1 MARPLLI
8 VGPLADL
15 LLKAAVQLGLFDEAK
30 HPRQGKGSAK
40 GGQFAPKGQRAAP
53 APAPAPEPT
62 RDDTRSVEDYLEEAR
77 LSTASGGEGGPET
90 RQEMQDILKE
100 QQEGIASQIRMEVA
114 QLQPIAR
121 VSDTALVFGVRPRNG
136 ILFSTPAGTWVFAKA
151 RCPTKAQVDR
161 WYAMEATRQAL
172 GQAEGELNFGTYQTP
187 NTVIGNYR
195 VVEHGQ
201 ALREQGLLNREE
213 DAHLTRL
220 EDFWAEHPELDRDR
234 NTGVWMRGGRL
245 RVEL

>member
-40 GGQFAPKGQRAAP
+40 GGQFAPKGQRTAP

-136 ILFSTPAGTWVFAKA
+136 ILFSTPAGTCTPLLLPF
-151 RCPTKAQVDR
+151 
-161 WYAMEATRQAL
+161 M
-172 GQAEGELNFGTYQTP
+172 AEPQLWPQKP
-187 NTVIGNYR
+187 MV
-195 VVEHGQ
+195 
-201 ALREQGLLNREE
+201 
-213 DAHLTRL
+213 
-220 EDFWAEHPELDRDR
+220 
-234 NTGVWMRGGRL
+234 RL
-245 RVEL
+245 RPVMTSPRSSSILPVSG